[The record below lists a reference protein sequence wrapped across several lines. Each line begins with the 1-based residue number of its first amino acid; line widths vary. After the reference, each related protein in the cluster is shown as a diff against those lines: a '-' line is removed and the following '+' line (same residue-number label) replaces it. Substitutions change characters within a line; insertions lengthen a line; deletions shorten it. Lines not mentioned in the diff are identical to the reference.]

1 MQLLLLL
8 TNQRKEV
15 IKEGGLKNARQA
27 ETRDRKRRETH
38 NVVKQLKEECRKTA
52 KTTIKTN
59 RKKEKKYFLFV
70 ILRTRVSAG
79 GAWFR

>member
-15 IKEGGLKNARQA
+15 IKEGGLKSARQA

-52 KTTIKTN
+52 KTPSKRIGR
-59 RKKEKKYFLFV
+59 RKNNIFCLLF
-70 ILRTRVSAG
+70 
-79 GAWFR
+79 

>member
-15 IKEGGLKNARQA
+15 IKEGGLKSARQT

-38 NVVKQLKEECRKTA
+38 NEVKQ
-52 KTTIKTN
+52 
-59 RKKEKKYFLFV
+59 
-70 ILRTRVSAG
+70 
-79 GAWFR
+79 